1 MSEWPL
7 GLPYDPGR
15 FISLGRGAGVADLRP
30 LFFWPPAIRI
40 HRTMDT
46 RNDNYNEP
54 DIFSAR
60 AGHFSVLREL
70 LPYVWLKDR
79 PDLKL
84 RVVLA
89 FVALVAAKAVTVAV
103 PFAYKGAVDWL
114 TNSATGAD
122 AFASPLVL
130 ATIPAMLIVA
140 YGMGRVM
147 MIAFAQLRDVLFTRV
162 GQNAV
167 RMLAN
172 QTFRHLH
179 RLSLRFHLERRT
191 GGLSRV
197 IERGI
202 KAVELIIRMTIL
214 NSIPTVIELMMIAV
228 VMAVYFGW
236 EFLAIVFVTMAV
248 YVWFTF
254 KASEWR
260 IEIRRDWNAAD
271 NDANTKAVDSLL
283 NFETVKYFGNEELES
298 RRFDQ
303 SMAKYETA
311 AVKTF
316 YSLGVLNAGQALI
329 FSVGLTAC
337 MYLAARG
344 VVAGTL
350 TVGDFVMV
358 NALLIQLQQP
368 LNLLGM
374 VYREVRQGLVDLETM
389 FALLE
394 RKPEIV
400 DEPGA
405 RPLDVSKGRIE
416 FKDVSFAYDPD
427 REIIRNISFE
437 IPAGHMVAIVG
448 PSGAGKSTIS
458 RILFRF
464 YDVSGG
470 EVLIDGQNI
479 RDVTQHSLRAA
490 IGMVPQDTVLFND
503 TIEYNIRYG
512 DPEASDEKVREAAKL
527 AQIHDFIMTLPQK
540 YQTMVGERG
549 LKLSGGEKQRVA
561 IARTILKGPPI
572 LMLDEATSAL
582 DSYTEKE
589 IQESLER
596 VAQDRTTLVIAHR
609 LSTVVHADNIIV
621 LDKGE
626 IVEQGT
632 HAALLREHGLYA
644 GMWQRQREADAARE
658 KLATALGDEAE
669 TEAAA
674 PETKPVVPVD

>member
-1 MSEWPL
+1 M
-7 GLPYDPGR
+7 
-15 FISLGRGAGVADLRP
+15 
-30 LFFWPPAIRI
+30 
-40 HRTMDT
+40 
-46 RNDNYNEP
+46 
-54 DIFSAR
+54 
-60 AGHFSVLREL
+60 REL

-79 PDLKL
+79 PDLKW

-103 PFAYKGAVDWL
+103 PFAYKAVVDWF
-114 TNSATGAD
+114 TNDATGAE
-122 AFASPLVL
+122 AFASPLAL
-130 ATIPAMLIVA
+130 AAIPAMLIVA

-179 RLSLRFHLERRT
+179 QLSLRFHLERRT

-214 NSIPTVIELMMIAV
+214 NSIPTVIEVGMIAV
-228 VMAVYFGW
+228 LMAVYFGW
-236 EFLAIVFVTMAV
+236 QFLAIVTVTMVV

-254 KASEWR
+254 QASEWR
-260 IEIRRDWNAAD
+260 IEIRRDWNDAD
-271 NDANTKAVDSLL
+271 NEANSKAVDSLL
-283 NFETVKYFGNEELES
+283 NYETVKYFGNEDLET
-298 RRFDQ
+298 RRFDK
-303 SMAKYETA
+303 SMAKYEDA
-311 AVKTF
+311 AIRTF
-316 YSLGVLNAGQALI
+316 SSLGILNAGQALI
-329 FSVGLTAC
+329 FAVGLTAC
-337 MYLAARG
+337 MYLAAKG
-344 VVAGTL
+344 VVAGEL

-374 VYREVRQGLVDLETM
+374 VYRDIKQGLVDLETM

-394 RKPEIV
+394 KEPEIV
-400 DEPGA
+400 DAPGA
-405 RPLDVSKGRIE
+405 KPLEISKGRLE
-416 FKDVSFAYDPD
+416 FKDVSFSYDPD
-427 REIIRNISFE
+427 RKILKNVSFDV
-437 IPAGHMVAIVG
+437 PAGQMVAIVG

-470 EVLIDGQNI
+470 GVLIDGQDI

-512 DPEASDEKVREAAKL
+512 DPEASEKKIREAAKL

-540 YQTMVGERG
+540 YETMVGERG

-596 VAQDRTTLVIAHR
+596 VARDRTTLVIAHR

-621 LDKGE
+621 LEKGR

-632 HAALLREHGLYA
+632 HAALLRRQGLYA

-658 KLATALGDEAE
+658 KLASAFGDEAE
-669 TEAAA
+669 PKTVA
-674 PETKPVVPVD
+674 PKSEPVVPVK

>member
-1 MSEWPL
+1 
-7 GLPYDPGR
+7 
-15 FISLGRGAGVADLRP
+15 
-30 LFFWPPAIRI
+30 
-40 HRTMDT
+40 MDKQI
-46 RNDNYNEP
+46 DSYEQP
-54 DIFSAR
+54 DIFAAR
-60 AGHFSVLREL
+60 AGHFSVMREL

-79 PDLKL
+79 PDLKW

-103 PFAYKGAVDWL
+103 PFAYKAVVDWF
-114 TNSATGAD
+114 TNDATGAE
-122 AFASPLVL
+122 AFASPLAL
-130 ATIPAMLIVA
+130 AAIPAMLIVA

-179 RLSLRFHLERRT
+179 QLSLRFHLERRT

-214 NSIPTVIELMMIAV
+214 NSIPTVIEVGMIAV
-228 VMAVYFGW
+228 LMAVYFGW
-236 EFLAIVFVTMAV
+236 QFLAIVTVTMVV

-254 KASEWR
+254 QASEWR
-260 IEIRRDWNAAD
+260 IEIRRDWNDAD
-271 NDANTKAVDSLL
+271 NEANSKAVDSLL
-283 NFETVKYFGNEELES
+283 NYETVKYFGNEDLET
-298 RRFDQ
+298 RRFDK
-303 SMAKYETA
+303 SMAKYEDA
-311 AVKTF
+311 AIRTF
-316 YSLGVLNAGQALI
+316 SSLGILNAGQALI
-329 FSVGLTAC
+329 FAVGLTAC
-337 MYLAARG
+337 MYLAAKG
-344 VVAGTL
+344 VVAGEL

-374 VYREVRQGLVDLETM
+374 VYRDIKQGLVDLETM

-394 RKPEIV
+394 KEPEIV
-400 DEPGA
+400 DAPGA
-405 RPLDVSKGRIE
+405 KPLEISKGRLE
-416 FKDVSFAYDPD
+416 FKDVSFSYDPD
-427 REIIRNISFE
+427 RKILKNVSFDV
-437 IPAGHMVAIVG
+437 PAGQMVAIVG

-470 EVLIDGQNI
+470 GVLIDGQDI

-512 DPEASDEKVREAAKL
+512 DPEASEKKIREAAKL

-540 YQTMVGERG
+540 YETMVGERG

-596 VAQDRTTLVIAHR
+596 VARDRTTLVIAHR

-621 LDKGE
+621 LEKGR

-632 HAALLREHGLYA
+632 HAALLRRQGLYA

-658 KLATALGDEAE
+658 KLASAFGDEAE
-669 TEAAA
+669 PKTVA
-674 PETKPVVPVD
+674 PKSEPVVPVK